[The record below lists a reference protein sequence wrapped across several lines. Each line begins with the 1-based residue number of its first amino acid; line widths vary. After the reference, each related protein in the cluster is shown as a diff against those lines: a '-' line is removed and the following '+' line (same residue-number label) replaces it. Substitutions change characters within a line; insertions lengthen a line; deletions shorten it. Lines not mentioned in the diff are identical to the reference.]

1 LGQQPQPIYVRRK
14 SILQPSNIVR
24 SIPLPAD
31 VLAIILLSL
40 LSTVAPVVKVPNQLL
55 GAPLGT
61 NVSLECHVEAF
72 PNTINYWVKNRGEML
87 LDG

>member
-1 LGQQPQPIYVRRK
+1 MYDLFV
-14 SILQPSNIVR
+14 
-24 SIPLPAD
+24 A
-31 VLAIILLSL
+31 
-40 LSTVAPVVKVPNQLL
+40 VAPVVKVPNQLL

>member
-1 LGQQPQPIYVRRK
+1 V
-14 SILQPSNIVR
+14 
-24 SIPLPAD
+24 D
-31 VLAIILLSL
+31 VFELILLSF
-40 LSTVAPVVKVPNQLL
+40 LSAVAPVVKVPNQLL

-61 NVSLECHVEAF
+61 NVSLECNVEAF

>member
-1 LGQQPQPIYVRRK
+1 V
-14 SILQPSNIVR
+14 
-24 SIPLPAD
+24 D
-31 VLAIILLSL
+31 VSELILLSL
-40 LSTVAPVVKVPNQLL
+40 LSAVAPVVKVPNQLL